1 LTNKNIFDEET
12 NAVLLPE
19 QLKYDAAG
27 LIPAV
32 IQDNRNGAVLMVG
45 YMNRES
51 LQRTLES
58 GRVWFWSRSRRQFWL
73 KGESSGNFFTVCSIY
88 ADCDS
93 DALLVKVIPEGAG
106 VACHTGRYSCFFK
119 PLFKQENTGGECRDR
134 G

>member
-1 LTNKNIFDEET
+1 MTSKNFSAEKNTAATPLD
-12 NAVLLPE
+12 

-32 IQDNRNGAVLMVG
+32 IQDNRSSAVLMVG

-51 LQRTLES
+51 LQRTIES

-73 KGESSGNFFTVCSIY
+73 KGESSGNFLTVCSIY
-88 ADCDS
+88 ADCDA
-93 DALLVKVIPEGAG
+93 DALLVKVILEGPG
-106 VACHTGRYSCFFK
+106 VACHTGRYSCFFNLLHEAE
-119 PLFKQENTGGECRDR
+119 PVEGEGGSH

>member
-1 LTNKNIFDEET
+1 MTNKNISAEGST
-12 NAVLLPE
+12 AVPSPD

-32 IQDNRNGAVLMVG
+32 IQDHRSGAVLMVG

-51 LQRTLES
+51 LQRTIES

-73 KGESSGNFFTVCSIY
+73 KGESSGNFLTVCSIY

-93 DALLVKVIPEGAG
+93 DALLVKVILEGPG
-106 VACHTGRYSCFFK
+106 VACHTGRYSCFYQ
-119 PLFKQENTGGECRDR
+119 PLFEQDHPGEECLDR